1 MAAVLEGLERSVTSD
16 AGPCRAPGHPGCRA
30 GLPAPTLVVRPCG
43 MVPGPRVQSDRMP
56 TGLVRVAEAMGEATV
71 PAEQPASGQAAWVP
85 APDGDQG
92 GSSHP
97 QVASGQGPRPPV
109 GLIWRVRDR
118 DTFRDLRRARRARCG
133 PLTLAWLDD
142 GRPPPPRVA
151 FGISRHVGNAV
162 TRNRLRRRLRE
173 LARRSSLPPGVWF
186 VTATPGAAA
195 ASFPALAAWWDQGVA
210 SLRGPVVGAR

>member
-1 MAAVLEGLERSVTSD
+1 MWNLYQAAAAPWAAPPGGCVVTRLPYRGSSPYAGGLSVPQGARTTGQLD
-16 AGPCRAPGHPGCRA
+16 R
-30 GLPAPTLVVRPCG
+30 LPVE
-43 MVPGPRVQSDRMP
+43 
-56 TGLVRVAEAMGEATV
+56 LVRVAEAMGEATV
-71 PAEQPASGQAAWVP
+71 PAEQPASGQATWVP

-92 GSSHP
+92 GSSHH
-97 QVASGQGPRPPV
+97 QVTPGQGPYPAV

-118 DTFRDLRRARRARCG
+118 ATFRALRRARRARCG

-173 LARRSSLPPGVWF
+173 LARHSSLPAGVWF
-186 VTATPGAAA
+186 VTASPGAGD
-195 ASFPALAAWWDQGVA
+195 ASFASLAGWWDEGVA
-210 SLRGPVVGAR
+210 SLRATAAGSRR